1 MFIFGL
7 QALDLIRE
15 KNFQMLTDSCLEG
28 HFSNDDGAELVK
40 IASRCLQYEPRERPN
55 AKTVV
60 TSLSALQKQT
70 EVCAFFLPS
79 NKSTWL
85 VFHNFQCSDF

>member
-1 MFIFGL
+1 MCL

-40 IASRCLQYEPRERPN
+40 IASRCLQYEPRDRPN
-55 AKTVV
+55 AKSVV
-60 TSLSALQKQT
+60 TSLFALQKQT
-70 EVCAFFLPS
+70 EVNTSYYSVLYFS
-79 NKSTWL
+79 
-85 VFHNFQCSDF
+85 FQCSDFVALK